1 MLGEEN
7 AHCRSI
13 SFHVIA
19 FRTLMKQITYFPETI
34 FIYHQIVKAGFHSD
48 GVIVG
53 VAIRSV
59 EYYDMVKIKSMESEA
74 EH

>member
-1 MLGEEN
+1 
-7 AHCRSI
+7 
-13 SFHVIA
+13 
-19 FRTLMKQITYFPETI
+19 MKQITYFPETI